1 MKIKKNLLFIL
12 LLTSHLYAIDLFHFP
27 LPKKYLKISS
37 GQGFREALTK
47 EQAGAAT
54 SGSWHNGLDFPC
66 PEKTPVYAAKSGVV
80 TCVYPSYYNGGK
92 KYKGHQVYGGCIVIE
107 HYDGTITLYG
117 HLSMTQVLEGDKVTA
132 GQQIGWSGGVKGK
145 RGSGVST
152 GPHLHFSIYLNM
164 NTFFS
169 LVK

>member
-1 MKIKKNLLFIL
+1 MKRIFFLLLLF
-12 LLTSHLYAIDLFHFP
+12 TSSLYAIDSFYFP
-27 LPKKYLKISS
+27 LSKQYLKTSS
-37 GQGFREALTK
+37 GQGFREVLTK
-47 EQAGAAT
+47 EQAGAST

-117 HLSMTQVLEGDKVTA
+117 HLSMTQVLEGEKVSE
-132 GQQIGWSGGVKGK
+132 GQQIGWSGGIKGK
-145 RGSGVST
+145 RGSGIST
-152 GPHLHFSIYLNM
+152 GPHLHFAIYLNM
-164 NTFFS
+164 EKFFT